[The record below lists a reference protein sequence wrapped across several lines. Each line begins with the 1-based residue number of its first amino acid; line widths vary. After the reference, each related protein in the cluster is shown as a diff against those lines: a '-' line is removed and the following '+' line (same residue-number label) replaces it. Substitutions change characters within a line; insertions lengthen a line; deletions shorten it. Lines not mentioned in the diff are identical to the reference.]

1 MLMKLKETVEGE
13 EMITN
18 SDTFFMIDVSITFFS
33 MIQSQ
38 TLNSIQQE

>member
-1 MLMKLKETVEGE
+1 MLIKLKETVEGE
-13 EMITN
+13 EMIAN